1 MRIFVVEPSGQGGLV
16 HYAYELCTGLA
27 NAGAD
32 VTLVTADEYEL
43 SACPHNFRIEKKL
56 HLWKIVDSR
65 AIRAQSPGIMAKAWR
80 RAWWT
85 GRRVL
90 RFARLLGQWVRL
102 TNYLIA
108 EKPDVILFGRFYFPG
123 VSLFLRQLKRHGL
136 ILADVCH
143 EYEFRDPSLS
153 RINALIDRTAGLF
166 EKTVYKVFS
175 AVFIHGE
182 INRDRFLAELELSP
196 ECVHI
201 IQHGVSSLF
210 FSQAQNV
217 GLTER
222 YGIEVSDR
230 VVLFFGNLRVS
241 KGVPD
246 LLRAFALIENDKYR
260 AKLVIAGYP
269 TQSVD
274 VHELRELARAL
285 GIERRTIF
293 DIRYI
298 PNQEVSELM
307 NLATVVVFPYL
318 SATQSGPLMVA
329 HAFGRPVVATSVGN
343 FPEVVKDGCTGFLVP
358 PASPPALAE
367 ALQRILEAPDL
378 AKKMGEDAKALAE
391 RQYSWNT
398 VAREMLTVLEKITS
412 GPAVREKT
420 TSSANNVRTAIR

>member
-1 MRIFVVEPSGQGGLV
+1 M

-32 VTLVTADEYEL
+32 VTLVTTDDYEL
-43 SACPHNFRIEKKL
+43 SGYPHNFRVETRL
-56 HLWKIVDSR
+56 HLWKVVDSR
-65 AIRAQSPGIMAKAWR
+65 SVPIPSPGIMAKAWR
-80 RAWWT
+80 RFWRT

-90 RFARLLGQWVRL
+90 RFARLLGQWVHL

-108 EKPDVILFGRFYFPG
+108 QKPDVVLLGRFYFPG
-123 VSLFLRQLKRHGL
+123 VSLFFQKLQRHGL

-143 EYEFRDPSLS
+143 EYEFRDPNLS
-153 RINALIDRTAGLF
+153 RINAVIDQVMSLF

-182 INRDRFLAELELSP
+182 INLEPFLTRLDIPRER
-196 ECVHI
+196 VHI

-210 FSQAQNV
+210 FSQAQNT
-217 GLTER
+217 GIAER
-222 YGIEVSDR
+222 YGIEASDR

-246 LLRAFALIENDKYR
+246 LLRAFALIEESDKYQT
-260 AKLVIAGYP
+260 KLVVAGYP

-274 VHELRELARAL
+274 VFELRELAGDL
-285 GIERRTIF
+285 GIEQRVIF

-298 PNQEVSELM
+298 PNQAVSELM
-307 NLATVVVFPYL
+307 HLATVVVFPYL
-318 SATQSGPLMVA
+318 SATQSGPLMIA
-329 HAFGRPVVATSVGN
+329 HAFGRPVIATSVGN

-367 ALQRILEAPDL
+367 AIRKILADPGL
-378 AKKMGEDAKALAE
+378 AKKMGDDAKAISE
-391 RQYSWNT
+391 RLYCWNT
-398 VAREMLTVLEKITS
+398 VAREMLTVFEKITS
-412 GPAVREKT
+412 GPGVLAKT
-420 TSSANNVRTAIR
+420 TSSAKQVRTALR